1 MYRTNP
7 VLFCLPDWPMQIR
20 LNTLNTDENTPLVT
34 VGTCISLDYG
44 IKVVLLKQA
53 RLQIAIK
60 LYLSN
65 KAW

>member
-1 MYRTNP
+1 
-7 VLFCLPDWPMQIR
+7 MQIR

-65 KAW
+65 KA